1 MSVFNFQNKTAVV
14 TGGTRG
20 IGRAV
25 AKGLLE
31 SGAKVIVTGTKES
44 PAWLNNYPRAQH
56 MTLDFLKENS
66 LSSFMASFPPE
77 QAVDILIN
85 NAGIHIPKP
94 FTELT
99 QQDWEDIMR
108 INIIGPADLINKM
121 IPFMRKNVSGNILN
135 MSSIAGF
142 IARPGSTAYSASKSA
157 LNAFTRSLA
166 LELAKD
172 NIKVN
177 ALCPGTTETDMVK
190 EQMDEDRRKHF
201 LSLIPMQRFA
211 LPEEIAQWALF
222 LCSDLNT
229 YMTGQTVIVDGG
241 ATIQ

>member
-1 MSVFNFQNKTAVV
+1 
-14 TGGTRG
+14 
-20 IGRAV
+20 
-25 AKGLLE
+25 
-31 SGAKVIVTGTKES
+31 
-44 PAWLNNYPRAQH
+44 
-56 MTLDFLKENS
+56 
-66 LSSFMASFPPE
+66 
-77 QAVDILIN
+77 
-85 NAGIHIPKP
+85 
-94 FTELT
+94 
-99 QQDWEDIMR
+99 
-108 INIIGPADLINKM
+108 
-121 IPFMRKNVSGNILN
+121 MRKNVSGNILN